1 MTMEGEKRGERL
13 FRAIGG
19 VGGDL
24 IDMAEKRMF
33 RAGLWRRWLPVAAC
47 LALVAGMGLLTW
59 RQIWS
64 GQVPNGRDLASPAE
78 TAQEPAAAP
87 EEPSAPASELPAQAE
102 NGGSGEMAAQ
112 VRQRLTVKGV
122 VYYVEA
128 VYGQLPSKERPGSW
142 LGTVSKADDPDLVG
156 ADVYAA
162 SDTLRSGSR
171 FTDMPLL
178 ILVEQPEGYR
188 FCLTYYAW
196 DGPLYTRQEAE
207 NLYTQG
213 KWDAL
218 AAFALADTAFED
230 PDQLDSEALLR
241 LFLQTLKLEE
251 LAGRRTGDLNRYLW
265 EQVDEFV
272 LAPSE
277 VTRQLDRYL
286 EGYTFDPSQCAAY
299 DPARDALVLQTLEP
313 EDWARPMARRIV
325 LEGDTMIVETED
337 RTCTVRLT
345 DSGCYYESI
354 VEVE

>member
-1 MTMEGEKRGERL
+1 MSTERDKRRETL

-24 IDMAEKRMF
+24 IDMAEKRVF
-33 RAGLWRRWLPVAAC
+33 RAGIWRRWLPMAAC
-47 LALVAGMGLLTW
+47 LALAAGIGALVWTQMWG
-59 RQIWS
+59 
-64 GQVPNGRDLASPAE
+64 GQAPKDQNPAGPAE
-78 TAQEPAAAP
+78 TAEEYQSA
-87 EEPSAPASELPAQAE
+87 EEPVPETPAEEPTPEQPEYGAMTAQR
-102 NGGSGEMAAQ
+102 
-112 VRQRLTVKGV
+112 RQRLTVRGV
-122 VYYVEA
+122 IYYEEA
-128 VYGQLPSKERPGSW
+128 IYEQLPAREQPGDW
-142 LGTVSKADDPDLVG
+142 LGTVSEADDPALVG

-162 SDTLRSGSR
+162 SDILRSGSR

-207 NLYTQG
+207 NLYTEG

-218 AAFALADTAFED
+218 AAFALADTAFGSPAE
-230 PDQLDSEALLR
+230 LDSEALLR

-286 EGYTFDPSQCAAY
+286 EDYTFDPAQCAAY
-299 DPARDALVLQTLEP
+299 DPARKALVLRTLEP
-313 EDWARPMARRIV
+313 EAWTMPMAERIV
-325 LEGDTMIVETED
+325 FEGDTMTVVTEE
-337 RTCTVRLT
+337 RTCVVRLT
-345 DSGCYYESI
+345 ERGCYYESI
-354 VEVE
+354 ME